1 MMVEKSNNKDNE
13 PNEALLIIEKI
24 ENALSSISENAHLL
38 KPMTL
43 SLSQQGILSYF
54 IESIIVITKKDGS
67 MHKLRKAFE

>member
-1 MMVEKSNNKDNE
+1 MVEKSDKNNE

-43 SLSQQGILSYF
+43 SLSQKGVLAYF
-54 IESIIVITKKDGS
+54 IESIIKITKENGS
-67 MHKLRKAFE
+67 LHNLRKAFE